1 MNIGKTMRRIRKE
14 AGTKQVTLA
23 REIGISPQ
31 ALRALESGQSVPKQA
46 TIERFCKFMEVPKC
60 LLILQSIEGA
70 DLTDRLTTEDAAD
83 VLDIIGLAQLRIRRS
98 LDRYNGYIDEV

>member
-1 MNIGKTMRRIRKE
+1 MRRIRKE

-46 TIERFCKFMEVPKC
+46 TIERFCKFMGVPKC
-60 LLILQSIEGA
+60 LLILQSIDGA
-70 DLTDRLTTEDAAD
+70 DLTDRLATEDAAD
-83 VLDIIGLAQLRIRRS
+83 VLDIIGLTQQRIRRS